1 MKGSLERKITI
12 IVLFRSV
19 RKAWLDP
26 RVQGQTLR
34 PGGRPRRQG
43 GRPRRLGGLQHQPGD
58 PHSVNN
64 VFV

>member
-1 MKGSLERKITI
+1 MCF
-12 IVLFRSV
+12 FRSV

-58 PHSVNN
+58 PHSVSQNILIESET
-64 VFV
+64 FL

>member
-12 IVLFRSV
+12 IVLFLCVFFRSV

-26 RVQGQTLR
+26 RVQGQILR
-34 PGGRPRRQG
+34 PG

-64 VFV
+64 VCV